1 MAATTDTTTKSFVK
15 SLFDFQFTSLIATR
29 FLRVVYA
36 VWVVLLTITTVFGI
50 LAVLSQGGAG
60 VLFALVLAV
69 LYFFELIGLRIFM
82 EFLIVFFQIGA
93 NVQAIRAGGIDLPR
107 AGDLALL
114 NVPKVPNVPNGDT
127 ADIPA
132 PDAGAAT
139 VAPTPAGWFDAPGD
153 PSQYRYWDGSAWTD
167 QYSPKGG
174 SA

>member
-15 SLFDFQFTSLIATR
+15 SLFDFQFTSLIAAR
-29 FLRVVYA
+29 FLRIVYTI
-36 VWVVLLTITTVFGI
+36 WVVLLTIVAALGI
-50 LAVLSQGGAG
+50 LVGLTQGSAG
-60 VLFALVLAV
+60 VGIALFVAV
-69 LYFFELIGLRIFM
+69 SYFFYLIGLRIFM

-93 NVQAIRAGGIDLPR
+93 NVQAIRGRR
-107 AGDLALL
+107 ARSAPVGDLALAT
-114 NVPKVPNVPNGDT
+114 VPTVPNGDT

-132 PDAGAAT
+132 PDAVAAT

-153 PSQYRYWDGSAWTD
+153 PTQYRYWDGSVWTD